1 VSARRSVE
9 KHVAIAVA
17 SARQAFAA
25 RAEVL
30 GRAAFYL
37 VFLVIFSRVW
47 RALPAGSGVED
58 PRALLWYLAVTEWV
72 LISIPSVQLDF
83 ERDVRDGDVATLLPR
98 PVSYVGARVSE
109 AVGALFAR
117 LVTLGAVGV
126 PAAWLLAGGLPAD
139 ARGLPWA
146 LVVGPLAAVFGVV
159 AHTAIGLCAVWLHDV
174 TAVTMVW
181 QKAAFVL
188 GGLVL
193 PLTLYPAWLRTIAEA
208 SPFAPFLFG
217 PGSTALGHDPAA
229 LLRTV
234 LLLLAWG
241 TAAALVAAWLHRR
254 GLRVLD
260 VHGG

>member
-1 VSARRSVE
+1 MSVHRSLE
-9 KHVAIAVA
+9 KHLAVATA
-17 SARQAFAA
+17 SARQAFSA
-25 RAEVL
+25 RGEIL

-47 RALPAGSGVED
+47 RALPAGSGVAD
-58 PRALLWYLAVTEWV
+58 WRSLLWYLAITEWV
-72 LISIPSVQLDF
+72 VISIPSIQLDF

-98 PVSYVGARVSE
+98 PISYLGARVSE
-109 AVGALFAR
+109 ALGTLFAR
-117 LVTLGAVGV
+117 LVTLGLVGV

-146 LVVGPLAAVFGVV
+146 LVVGPLAAVFGLI
-159 AHTAIGLCAVWLHDV
+159 AQAAIGLCAVWLHDV
-174 TAVTMVW
+174 TAVYMVW

-193 PLTLYPAWLRTIAEA
+193 PLTLYPAWLRAIAEA

-217 PGSTALGHDPAA
+217 PGRLALGHDPAA
-229 LLRTV
+229 VLRTV

-241 TAAALVAAWLHRR
+241 TAAALAAAWLHRR

-260 VHGG
+260 VNGG